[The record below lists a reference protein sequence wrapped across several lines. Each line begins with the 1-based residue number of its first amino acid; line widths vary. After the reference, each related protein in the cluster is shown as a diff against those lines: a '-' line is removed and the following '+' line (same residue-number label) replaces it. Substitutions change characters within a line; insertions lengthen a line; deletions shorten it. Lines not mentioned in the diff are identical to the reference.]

1 LVRIEFEPD
10 IIGLDRQEMNGENIY
25 FFEGVRVDE
34 ETHKRL
40 VAENIEVFITKSGN
54 GRIVRMLTDEAAEKM
69 REWKEAGNL

>member
-1 LVRIEFEPD
+1 MVRIEFEPD

-69 REWKEAGNL
+69 REWKEAGEL